1 MKVIRTTVVKPR
13 SGSEREVA
21 CLLKELGSFLA
32 SQPGFIESFELAADE
47 ADGVHARIG
56 VWASK
61 EDADRAAN
69 QVHTIAIRA
78 RLHSLSQRSDE
89 RLLGVVSERR
99 ARETVGV

>member
-1 MKVIRTTVVKPR
+1 MKVIRTTVVKPKL
-13 SGSEREVA
+13 GADREVA
-21 CLLKELGSFLA
+21 GLLKELGSFLA
-32 SQPGFIESFELAADE
+32 SQPGFIESFELAEE

-89 RLLGVVSERR
+89 RLLGVVAERR
-99 ARETVGV
+99 ARETVSA